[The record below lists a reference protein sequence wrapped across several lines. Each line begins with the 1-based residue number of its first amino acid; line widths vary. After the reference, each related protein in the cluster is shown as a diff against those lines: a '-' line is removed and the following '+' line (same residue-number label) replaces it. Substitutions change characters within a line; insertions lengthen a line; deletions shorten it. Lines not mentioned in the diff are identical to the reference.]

1 MGANGNIFMQGQN
14 VNKVFKVGEQ
24 DVNVLKNVNME
35 IHEGDFAIIFGPSG
49 SGKSTLLHC
58 LLGLESPTSG
68 NILIEGKNFY
78 DMNEDER
85 AIFRRHR
92 VGMIYQQPLWINSM
106 NIMENVV
113 FALHLLDYNE
123 DLIEQKG
130 KKVLE
135 TVGMQDWATYRPREL
150 SSGQQQK
157 VSLARSLVID
167 PALIVAD
174 EPTGNLD
181 TVSGQNLIQTFL
193 DVNAKGLTVIMITH
207 ELEYLKYANRLIH
220 VVDGEVV
227 ENYSTKNRVTKVQV
241 GEESKSGDTITLHD
255 HDYAKKLNL

>member
-1 MGANGNIFMQGQN
+1 MASNGNIFMQAEGI
-14 VNKVFKVGEQ
+14 NKVFKVGEQ

-58 LLGLESPTSG
+58 LLGLEAPTSG
-68 NILIEGKNFY
+68 SIKVEGKDFY
-78 DMNEDER
+78 TMNEDER
-85 AIFRRHR
+85 ATFRRHR

-106 NIMENVV
+106 NILDNVV
-113 FALHLLDYNE
+113 FALHLLDYNA
-123 DLIEQKG
+123 DMIEQKG

-135 TVGMQDWATYRPREL
+135 GVGMQDWATYHPREL

-167 PALIVAD
+167 PILIVAD

-193 DVNAKGLTVIMITH
+193 DVNAKGLTIIMITH
-207 ELEYLKYANRLIH
+207 ELEYLKYASRLIH

-227 ENYSTKNRVTKVQV
+227 ENYVTKNRATKVEV
-241 GEESKSGDTITLHD
+241 GEESESGGTITLHD
-255 HDYAKKLNL
+255 HEYAKKLNL